1 MKLIDHYL
9 SLEQIVSDTDS
20 FLQEVSEELRR
31 DRLYRNIR
39 KYGWLAI
46 LLVVLVVGGAMYR
59 EYLKSKTETAAQ
71 LFGTSIINALGEK
84 NIDDRISK
92 LQKINAPG
100 DNAKVV
106 IAMLLSAELNG
117 SESPALEKSSLST
130 ITEGSS
136 IDAHYRELF
145 NFKILLGS
153 AETLSLEERATA
165 FEALSKPG
173 NPFRLLAEEQ
183 LALIELEQGYIDN
196 AVEKISQILL
206 DAELTAGLRNR
217 ATQMM
222 IALGKDPELINN

>member
-46 LLVVLVVGGAMYR
+46 LLVVLVVGGATYR

-117 SESPALEKSSLST
+117 SESSTLEKSSLST

-136 IDAHYRELF
+136 IDAHYRELL
-145 NFKILLGS
+145 NFKTLLGS

>member
-46 LLVVLVVGGAMYR
+46 LLVVLVVGGATYR
-59 EYLKSKTETAAQ
+59 EHLKSKAETAAQ
-71 LFGTSIINALGEK
+71 LFGTSIIAALGEK

-117 SESPALEKSSLST
+117 SESSTLEKSSLST

-136 IDAHYRELF
+136 IDTHYRELL

>member
-46 LLVVLVVGGAMYR
+46 LLVVLVVGGAAYR
-59 EYLKSKTETAAQ
+59 EYLKSKAETAAQ
-71 LFGTSIINALGEK
+71 LFGTNIIDALGEK

-117 SESPALEKSSLST
+117 SESPTLEKSSLST

-136 IDAHYRELF
+136 IDAHYRELL

-153 AETLSLEERATA
+153 AESLSLEERATA